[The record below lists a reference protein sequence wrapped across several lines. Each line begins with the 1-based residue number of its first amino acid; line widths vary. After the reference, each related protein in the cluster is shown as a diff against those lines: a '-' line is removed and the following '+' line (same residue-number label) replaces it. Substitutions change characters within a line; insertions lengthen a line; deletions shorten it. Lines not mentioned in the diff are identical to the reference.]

1 MSSSSTWTA
10 VPGSIVGWSVTQISW
25 LAIRIGRDELM
36 DHWPWKGDRM
46 NCEAILS
53 PPAVWEIYFAA
64 MILSTKKSIVH
75 IPDRQHVVE
84 LLFKHFHELNKY
96 DNICEWMCWILRF
109 TFAFC
114 VFWSDVESFKHVPG
128 CASQPIPL
136 CQVLAIQ
143 EVNDDPWTC
152 ISHFE
157 YTCNPLPKQNQQR
170 TSSEHVLGT
179 GTVWGNW
186 FGESIVVHCAFAEE
200 SGKYCVLLRKAATYL
215 VTNKGNIQASMW
227 CHTMSQYVTLW
238 DSQMPSCAN
247 MCMSCHFV
255 FAGEEWQ
262 CRSDGRHFGHG
273 ALGGATD
280 LRHRARP
287 SSHWPTLWGRR
298 KGKNFCKNEKLK
310 KIIKKREKA
319 EFWTKSSFIV
329 SWLKNDEKCKM
340 KFRFG
345 IDIRAQDYVFVPI
358 SHCFPGEAAG
368 NQHQERIDEIF
379 AEECCFKCFKPGTV
393 LCQFLFFGSGE
404 TGSFRTGCSTPCS
417 L

>member
-114 VFWSDVESFKHVPG
+114 VFWSDVESFEHVPG

-157 YTCNPLPKQNQQR
+157 YTCNPIPTQSAENEQRACTWNWNRLRQLVWWKHCCALCFCWGVWQILCATSKGCHLPRDQQRQHSGVNVMSHYVTVCHTVRFADAVMCQYVHVMSFRFWRWRMAVSFRWATLWPRSPWRCHGPQTSCKAFLALTDSLRPTKRKELLQKRKTQKDNQKKERKQNFER
-170 TSSEHVLGT
+170 NL
-179 GTVWGNW
+179 
-186 FGESIVVHCAFAEE
+186 
-200 SGKYCVLLRKAATYL
+200 VLLFLDWK
-215 VTNKGNIQASMW
+215 M
-227 CHTMSQYVTLW
+227 M
-238 DSQMPSCAN
+238 
-247 MCMSCHFV
+247 
-255 FAGEEWQ
+255 
-262 CRSDGRHFGHG
+262 
-273 ALGGATD
+273 
-280 LRHRARP
+280 
-287 SSHWPTLWGRR
+287 
-298 KGKNFCKNEKLK
+298 KNAKWN
-310 KIIKKREKA
+310 
-319 EFWTKSSFIV
+319 
-329 SWLKNDEKCKM
+329 
-340 KFRFG
+340 
-345 IDIRAQDYVFVPI
+345 
-358 SHCFPGEAAG
+358 
-368 NQHQERIDEIF
+368 
-379 AEECCFKCFKPGTV
+379 
-393 LCQFLFFGSGE
+393 SGLE
-404 TGSFRTGCSTPCS
+404 
-417 L
+417 